1 MIAELIM
8 VGTELLLGEV
18 IDTNSAYLA
27 QRLAELGVDLYY
39 VSRVGDNRRRIAQ
52 LVNQAHQRADL
63 IIISG
68 GLGPT
73 ADDLT
78 KEAVADAFG
87 LELVLCGEA
96 LAEIE
101 EHFRRLNR
109 TMSEN
114 NKRQAYLPAGGKA
127 LSNPKGTAP
136 GVLLELPD
144 GKAVIMLPG
153 VPVELKA
160 IMEDSVIPYI
170 QQKLG
175 DENRAVIYSK
185 ILRFYGLGES
195 AIDNIVQDIIAAQ
208 TNPTIA
214 PYAGS
219 GEVRLRI
226 TAKAANESEALR
238 LIEPVERKLLDRLGP
253 YFYGYGDEGLE
264 VVAARLLLSR
274 KKTVA
279 VAESC
284 TGGLISHKLTNVPGS
299 SGYYMQGAVTYSNAA
314 KTAVLGVDSRLLEQ
328 FGAVSRQVAKAMA
341 EGVRQWAGTDIGLA
355 VTGIAGPGGGS
366 AAKPVGLVYFGIG
379 YPGGAKAF
387 RRQFAG
393 DRLQVKERAALAALD
408 ILRRYLLGNL
418 EEELED

>member
-18 IDTNSAYLA
+18 VDTNSAYLA

-39 VSRVGDNRRRIAQ
+39 VNRVGDNRGRIAG
-52 LVNQAHQRADL
+52 LVKQAYQRADL
-63 IIISG
+63 VIISG

-73 ADDLT
+73 VDDLT

-87 LELVLCGEA
+87 LDLVLCPKA
-96 LAEIE
+96 LEEIE
-101 EHFRRLNR
+101 EYFRRLNR
-109 TMSEN
+109 PMSEN
-114 NKRQAYLPAGGKA
+114 NKRQAYLPKGAVA

-160 IMEDSVIPYI
+160 IMEDAVIPYI
-170 QQKLG
+170 RRKLG
-175 DENRAVIYSK
+175 EKNRAVIYSK
-185 ILRFYGLGES
+185 VLRFHGLGES
-195 AIDNIVQDIIAAQ
+195 AIDDIIQDILAAQ

-214 PYAGS
+214 PYAGG

-226 TAKAANESEALR
+226 TAKAVDEEEALR
-238 LIEPVERKLLDRLGP
+238 LIEPVEKQLLERLGP

-264 VVAARLLLSR
+264 TVVARLLLAQ

-314 KTAVLGVDSRLLEQ
+314 KTAVLGVDPELLAQ

-341 EGVRQWAGTDIGLA
+341 EGVRQWAGTDIGLS

-366 AAKPVGLVYFGIG
+366 PAKPVGLVYFGIS
-379 YPGGAKAF
+379 YPGGTNTF

-393 DRLQVKERAALAALD
+393 DRLLVKERAALAALD
-408 ILRRYLLGNL
+408 ILRRYLLGSL